1 MEITV
6 TKLRLAD
13 IDAAHDRFAHTSE
26 SGPVRKPGV
35 GTLDIEAV
43 ASNPLFPPG
52 PKWGI
57 RFSTG
62 GIVTIILGMRNY
74 GRGCYTAYFA
84 GLVAARLGIPFRRLR
99 VYYSANL
106 PAALQTPVQ
115 SSIVPHRSNTGPV
128 AQAAADVIEEMCD
141 QVIERARSV
150 FAAMA
155 GVRTIDVGF
164 DQPTGRF
171 FVVSRDRSRSVLE
184 LAGRTP
190 RGACVSS
197 GFAKESLSN

>member
-1 MEITV
+1 
-6 TKLRLAD
+6 LRR
-13 IDAAHDRFAHTSE
+13 I
-26 SGPVRKPGV
+26 
-35 GTLDIEAV
+35 
-43 ASNPLFPPG
+43 
-52 PKWGI
+52 
-57 RFSTG
+57 
-62 GIVTIILGMRNY
+62 
-74 GRGCYTAYFA
+74 GRR
-84 GLVAARLGIPFRRLR
+84 VSRLGIPFRRLR

-106 PAALQTPVQ
+106 PAALQTPA
-115 SSIVPHRSNTGPV
+115 SSIVPHRSNIGSV

-164 DQPTGRF
+164 DQLTGRF